1 VIAKLKEKDYL
12 SVMTDIDIYIKL
24 ATLPDDMKKE
34 VDHFVDFLKTKTF
47 VNEKAKP
54 QRKAGLAKG
63 LIQMKED
70 FDEPLDDFKEY
81 M

>member
-1 VIAKLKEKDYL
+1 MI
-12 SVMTDIDIYIKL
+12 DIDIYIKL

-34 VDHFVDFLKTKTF
+34 VDDFVDFLKTKTQ
-47 VNEKAKP
+47 VKEKAKT

-63 LIQMKED
+63 LIQMRED

>member
-1 VIAKLKEKDYL
+1 MKDL
-12 SVMTDIDIYIKL
+12 DIYIKL
-24 ATLPDDMKKE
+24 STLPDDMKRE
-34 VDHFVDFLKTKTF
+34 VVNFVDFLKSKS
-47 VNEKAKP
+47 VAKAKVEK